1 MSAGLNRRQI
11 ASHWVRW
18 LPMHGLARVA
28 IRQQAKRGAPLAQF
42 IRGDGG
48 TENPY
53 PVIERVREHGPISRT
68 AVGAVSADYNIVRD
82 VLRDSRFVTVS
93 PQNVA
98 GGPAVR
104 WIFDKTDPGL
114 ANPVEPPSMLAVD
127 PPEHTR
133 FRKLVSRAFTPRA
146 ISALDDRIQE
156 VTDELL
162 AGFAGQT
169 RADLVQDFAARLP
182 VAIIAEML
190 SVPLESTPNL
200 LKWGG
205 DASPLL
211 DIGIN
216 FGTYKRASDSLLAF
230 DEFLGE
236 HIARL
241 RAAGGNG
248 NSDAGILGTIVNSD
262 DLTLREQKATAALL
276 LGAGFET
283 TVNLIGNGIV
293 ALQNNPEQLQL
304 LHDDPELWPNA
315 IEEILRFDSPVQV
328 TGRIPT
334 EDVEIAGF
342 RLRKGRM
349 LVLLLGGANRD
360 PSVFVN
366 PNAFDVTRDNARE
379 HVAFSSGVHACL
391 GASLAR
397 KEGVIALRA
406 LFENYP
412 ELALSG
418 APVHRGLVNLHGY
431 EHLPATL
438 GQRVAVPSS

>member
-1 MSAGLNRRQI
+1 MSTGLTRRQI
-11 ASHWVRW
+11 AMHWVRW

-53 PVIERVREHGPISRT
+53 PVIERIREYGHISRT
-68 AVGAVSADYNIVRD
+68 AVGAVSADYTVVRD

-98 GGPAVR
+98 GGPVVR
-104 WIFDKTDPGL
+104 RIFDMTDPGL
-114 ANPVEPPSMLAVD
+114 SNPVEPPSMLAVD

-146 ISALDDRIQE
+146 INALDDRIQE

-162 AGFAGQT
+162 AGFTGQAH
-169 RADLVQDFAARLP
+169 ADLVQDFAARLP
-182 VAIIAEML
+182 VAIIAQML

-211 DIGIN
+211 DIGIT

-236 HIARL
+236 HIAQL
-241 RAAGGNG
+241 RADG

-293 ALQNNPEQLQL
+293 ALQNNPDQLQL
-304 LHDDPELWPNA
+304 LRDDPELWPNA
-315 IEEILRFDSPVQV
+315 IEEVLRYDSPVQV

-334 EDVEIAGF
+334 EDVEIAGL

-349 LVLLLGGANRD
+349 IVLLLGGANRD
-360 PSVFVN
+360 PNVFEN
-366 PNAFDVTRDNARE
+366 PNTFDVTRDNARE

-418 APVHRGLVNLHGY
+418 PPVHRGLINLHGY
-431 EHLPATL
+431 EHLPAAL
-438 GQRVAVPSS
+438 GQRVRVVAA

>member
-1 MSAGLNRRQI
+1 MSSGLTRRQI

-42 IRGDGG
+42 VRGEGG

-53 PVIERVREHGPISRT
+53 PVIERVREYGPISRT

-82 VLRDSRFVTVS
+82 VLRDSRFVTIS

-98 GGPAVR
+98 GGPVVR
-104 WIFDKTDPGL
+104 RLFDMTDPGL
-114 ANPVEPPSMLAVD
+114 PNPVEPPAMLAVD

-146 ISALDDRIQE
+146 INALDDRIQE

-162 AGFAGQT
+162 AGFAAKT
-169 RADLVQDFAARLP
+169 DADLVQDFAARLP

-190 SVPLESTPNL
+190 SVPLESAPNL

-211 DIGIN
+211 DIGIT

-230 DEFLGE
+230 DEFLGD

-241 RAAGGNG
+241 RASG
-248 NSDAGILGTIVNSD
+248 DTGILGTVVNSD

-293 ALQNNPEQLQL
+293 ALQNNPDQLQL
-304 LHDDPELWPNA
+304 LRDDPDLWPNA
-315 IEEILRFDSPVQV
+315 IEEILRYDSPVQV

-334 EDVEIAGF
+334 EDVDIEGF

-360 PSVFVN
+360 PNVFAN
-366 PNAFDVTRDNARE
+366 PNTFDVTRDNARD

-418 APVHRGLVNLHGY
+418 PPVHRGLINLHGY

-438 GQRVAVPSS
+438 GQRVRVDAA